1 MVGLQYF
8 CNWIIIMFDWFQ
20 IRVLA
25 FQAAQHALSCG
36 VECQR
41 NWAWPGAGKYP
52 QFLWLVLVSIWNPS
66 NGSGN
71 HKSCCTVRAVKCVKH
86 SSTYSSG
93 TWLCEAGCPIS
104 SGKGG
109 LCRKS
114 FDRAAG
120 VLFFWCVLGYSML
133 FYSRTDPI
141 CQVTRATV
149 PQSWEAPAWAKPG
162 DTDQL
167 MRSDMLGMGWKK
179 LGVWNEG

>member
-8 CNWIIIMFDWFQ
+8 CNWFILMFDWFQ

-36 VECQR
+36 VECQL

-52 QFLWLVLVSIWNPS
+52 QFLWLVLVSIGNPF

-86 SSTYSSG
+86 SSTVVELGCAKQAARSVR
-93 TWLCEAGCPIS
+93 EKAGYAP
-104 SGKGG
+104 
-109 LCRKS
+109 
-114 FDRAAG
+114 RASIGPQACYF
-120 VLFFWCVLGYSML
+120 LMCFGYSML
-133 FYSRTDPI
+133 FYSRTDPT